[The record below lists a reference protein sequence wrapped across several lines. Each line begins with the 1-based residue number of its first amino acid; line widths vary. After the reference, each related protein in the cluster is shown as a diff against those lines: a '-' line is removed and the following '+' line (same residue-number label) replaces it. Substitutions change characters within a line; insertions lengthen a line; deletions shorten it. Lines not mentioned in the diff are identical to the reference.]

1 MIKKMLKIIIG
12 YLFKVNVNNFDFKQ
26 YENNKKIIIANHQS
40 FLDGIIVGLFIPLDM
55 IFVVNTDIAKNFW
68 FKQIL
73 KLVNYLPVD
82 PTNPMA
88 MKQIIKLVNEGKTLV
103 IFPEGRITV
112 TGSLMKIY
120 EGTAFIAAKT
130 EALIIPIS
138 LKGLTHSYMSRVSKL
153 YPQRFFPK
161 ITLNINEPKTLKL
174 SAFHK
179 SKEQR
184 KIAAKQMKDIMQV
197 VLFESEE
204 RTTIYDSLLKNIEY
218 FGINR
223 KILEDKD
230 LIEYT
235 YKDILKRSIGIGKI
249 VNKFTEEKE
258 IIGILLPNT
267 ITTVASIFGL
277 NLINRIPAMLNFTVG
292 KDGIESACKVAN
304 IKKIITSKAFIEIA
318 KLDYIKNLNVEVFYL
333 EDLKE
338 TLTALDKISILSDLM
353 CRKNIEINP
362 TNDKIAYILFTS
374 GSEGTPKGVVLTQ
387 DNILA
392 NINQIKSIIDINPVD
407 KVFNA
412 LPMFHSF
419 GLTGG
424 TMLPLLI
431 GTNVFLYPSPLHN
444 RIIPEI
450 IYDRNCTILFGTSTF
465 LNNYA
470 KFANEYDFR
479 SIRYVVAGAEKL
491 SEEVKNIWFEN
502 FGIRIFEGYGTTE
515 LSPVVSVNT
524 PMAFKSGTVGK
535 LLPGLEYHLKQIPG
549 IEDGGQLFLKGPNV
563 MKGYLKIDNPGVIEE
578 TSSEFGSGWYDTGD
592 IVDINELGFVTI
604 KGRTKRFAK
613 IAGEMISL
621 EKVEKLGQMTL
632 DSKDPECLVVNLPD
646 SQKGEMIIMFS
657 LKQLTRSELV
667 KTAQENGIPLISVP
681 KHIFLVDKFPLLGT
695 GKTDYNYLKEMAIKL
710 LSNNIEEVECEI

>member
-1 MIKKMLKIIIG
+1 MIKTILRSVIKV
-12 YLFKVNVNNFDFKQ
+12 LFKVKINNFNFKK
-26 YENNKKIIIANHQS
+26 YENDKKIIIANHQS
-40 FLDGIIVGLFIPLDM
+40 FLDGLIIGLFLPLDM
-55 IFVVNTDIAKNFW
+55 IFVVNTEIAKNFW
-68 FKQIL
+68 FKQVL
-73 KLVNYLPVD
+73 RLVKYFPVD

-103 IFPEGRITV
+103 IFPEGRITR
-112 TGSLMKIY
+112 TGSLMKVY

-130 EALIIPIS
+130 EALIIPVT
-138 LKGLTHSYMSRVSKL
+138 LKGLTLTYMSRVSNL
-153 YPQRFFPK
+153 YPQKLFPR
-161 ITLNINEPKTLKL
+161 ITLNVNEPKVLKL
-174 SAFHK
+174 SENHK

-184 KIAAKQMKDIMQV
+184 KIAAKQMKDILQNV
-197 VLFESEE
+197 IFESEE
-204 RTTIYDSLLKNIEY
+204 RTTIFNSLIDNIDQYGLK
-218 FGINR
+218 R

-230 LIEYT
+230 QIEYT
-235 YKDILKRSIGIGKI
+235 YKDILKRSIGVSKI
-249 VNKFTEEKE
+249 VKKFTDEKE
-258 IIGILLPNT
+258 VIGILLPNT
-267 ITTVASIFGL
+267 ITTVASIIGL
-277 NLINRIPAMLNFTVG
+277 NLIDRVPAMLNFTVG
-292 KDGIESACKVAN
+292 KDGVESACKVAN

-318 KLDYIKNLNVEVFYL
+318 KLDYIQSLNVEVFYL
-333 EDLKE
+333 EDLKS
-338 TLTALDKISILSDLM
+338 TLTIYDKLGIIFSMI
-353 CRKNIEINP
+353 CYKNIEKNP
-362 TNDKIAYILFTS
+362 SNDKTAYILFTS

-387 DNILA
+387 DNVLA
-392 NINQIKSIIDINPVD
+392 NVNQIKSIIDINPTD

-515 LSPVVSVNT
+515 LAPVVSVNT

-535 LLPGLEYHLKQIPG
+535 LLPGLDYKLKKIDG
-549 IEDGGQLFLKGPNV
+549 IDEGGQLFLKGPNV
-563 MKGYLKIDNPGVIEE
+563 MKGYLKIDNPGVIQE
-578 TSSEFGSGWYDTGD
+578 TTSEFGAGWYDTGD
-592 IVDINELGFVTI
+592 IVDINDFGFVTI

-632 DSKDPECLVVNLPD
+632 DSKEQECLVVNLPD
-646 SQKGEMIIMFS
+646 PQKGEMIIMFS
-657 LKQLTRSELV
+657 LKPLTRAELIKV
-667 KTAQENGIPLISVP
+667 AQEQGIPLIAVP
-681 KHIFLVDKFPLLGT
+681 KYVFLTDKFPLLGT
-695 GKTDYNYLKEMAIKL
+695 GKTDYNLLKEMAIQKL
-710 LSNNIEEVECEI
+710 KYEEKESE

>member
-1 MIKKMLKIIIG
+1 MIKTILRIVIKV
-12 YLFKVNVNNFDFKQ
+12 LFKVKINNFNFKK
-26 YENNKKIIIANHQS
+26 YENDKKIIIANHQS
-40 FLDGIIVGLFIPLDM
+40 FLDGLIIGLFLPLDM
-55 IFVVNTDIAKNFW
+55 IFVVNTEIAKNFW
-68 FKQIL
+68 FKQVL
-73 KLVNYLPVD
+73 RLVKYFPVD

-103 IFPEGRITV
+103 IFPEGRITR
-112 TGSLMKIY
+112 TGSLMKVY

-130 EALIIPIS
+130 EALIIPVT
-138 LKGLTHSYMSRVSKL
+138 LKGLTLTYMSRVSNL
-153 YPQRFFPK
+153 YPQKLFPK
-161 ITLNINEPKTLKL
+161 ITLNVNEPKVLKL
-174 SAFHK
+174 SENHK

-184 KIAAKQMKDIMQV
+184 KIAAKQMKDILQNV
-197 VLFESEE
+197 IFESEE
-204 RTTIYDSLLKNIEY
+204 RTTIFNSLIDNIDQYGLK
-218 FGINR
+218 R

-230 LIEYT
+230 QIEYT
-235 YKDILKRSIGIGKI
+235 YKDILKRSIGVSKI
-249 VNKFTEEKE
+249 VKKFTDEKE
-258 IIGILLPNT
+258 VIGILLPNT
-267 ITTVASIFGL
+267 ITTVASIIGL
-277 NLINRIPAMLNFTVG
+277 NLIDRVPAMLNFTVG
-292 KDGIESACKVAN
+292 KDGVESACKVAN

-318 KLDYIKNLNVEVFYL
+318 KLDYIQSLNVEVFYL
-333 EDLKE
+333 EDLKSN
-338 TLTALDKISILSDLM
+338 LTIFDKLSIAYSLT
-353 CRKNIEINP
+353 CYKNIEKNP
-362 TNDKIAYILFTS
+362 SNDKTAYILFTS

-387 DNILA
+387 DNVLS
-392 NINQIKSIIDINPVD
+392 NVNQIKSIIDINPTD

-491 SEEVKNIWFEN
+491 SDEVKNIWFEN

-515 LSPVVSVNT
+515 LAPVVSVNT

-535 LLPGLEYHLKQIPG
+535 LLPGLDYKLKKIDG
-549 IEDGGQLFLKGPNV
+549 IDEGGQLFLKGPNV
-563 MKGYLKIDNPGVIEE
+563 MKGYLKIDNPGIIQE
-578 TSSEFGSGWYDTGD
+578 TTSEFGAGWYDTGD
-592 IVDINELGFVTI
+592 IVDINDFGFVTI

-632 DSKDPECLVVNLPD
+632 DSKEQECLVVNLPD
-646 SQKGEMIIMFS
+646 PQKGEMIIMFS
-657 LKQLTRSELV
+657 LKPLTRAELIKV
-667 KTAQENGIPLISVP
+667 AQEQGIPLIAVP
-681 KHIFLVDKFPLLGT
+681 KYVFLTDKFPLLGT
-695 GKTDYNYLKEMAIKL
+695 GKTDYNTLKEIAISLISGKD
-710 LSNNIEEVECEI
+710 IEDEDEK

>member
-1 MIKKMLKIIIG
+1 MIKSILKVVIG
-12 YLFKVNVNNFDFKQ
+12 FLFKVKVSEFNFKQ
-26 YENNKKIIIANHQS
+26 YENQKKIIIANHQS
-40 FLDGIIVGLFIPLDM
+40 FLDGLVIGLFIPLDM

-73 KLVNYLPVD
+73 RLVNYLPVD

-130 EALIIPIS
+130 EALIIPVS
-138 LKGLTHSYMSRVSKL
+138 LQGLTLSYMSRVSKL
-153 YPQRFFPK
+153 YPQKIFPK
-161 ITLNINEPKTLKL
+161 ISIHISHPKVLKL
-174 SAFHK
+174 SENHK
-179 SKEQR
+179 SKDQR
-184 KIAAKQMKDIMQV
+184 KIAAKQMKNIMQEV
-197 VLFESEE
+197 IFESEK
-204 RTTIYDSLLKNIEY
+204 RITLYNSLLNNIEQ

-230 LIEYT
+230 LIQYT
-235 YKDILKRSIGIGKI
+235 YKDILKRSIGVGKI
-249 VNKFTEEKE
+249 VEKFTNEKE

-277 NLINRIPAMLNFTVG
+277 NLIDRIPAMLNFTVG
-292 KDGIESACKVAN
+292 KDGIENACKVAN
-304 IKKIITSKAFIEIA
+304 IKKIITSRAFIEIG
-318 KLDYIKNLNVEVFYL
+318 KLDYVKDLTVEVLYL

-338 TLTALDKISILSDLM
+338 TLTVNDKISIGISLIFN
-353 CRKNIEINP
+353 KNIEKNP
-362 TNDKIAYILFTS
+362 SNEKIGYILFTS

-392 NINQIKSIIDINPVD
+392 NINQIRSIIDINPTD

-424 TMLPLLI
+424 TMLPLLS

-450 IYDRNCTILFGTSTF
+450 IYDKNCTILFGTSTF

-491 SEEVKNIWFEN
+491 SDEVKNIWFEN

-535 LLPGLEYHLKQIPG
+535 LLPGLDYRLKSIPG

-563 MKGYLKIDNPGVIEE
+563 MKGYLKINNPGVIEE
-578 TSSEFGSGWYDTGD
+578 TTSEFGEGWYDTGD
-592 IVDINELGFVTI
+592 IVSINELGFVTI

-621 EKVEKLGQMTL
+621 EKVEMLGQLAL
-632 DSKDPECLVVNLPD
+632 DTDEQVCLAVNLPD
-646 SQKGEMIIMFS
+646 KQKGEMIIIFTTIDIDRP
-657 LKQLTRSELV
+657 LLI
-667 KTAQENGIPLISVP
+667 KTAQENGIPLIAVP
-681 KHIFLVDKFPLLGT
+681 KHIFYIEKFPLLGT
-695 GKTDYNYLKEMAIKL
+695 GKTDYVKLKEMA
-710 LSNNIEEVECEI
+710 LSLITKSEIDNEE